1 MPKRQLKPE
10 NHKRVYAHLR
20 KGGAPLTA
28 YQILEAMHADGFR
41 APMTVYRALER
52 LMGEGRV
59 HRVESLN
66 AFVPCC
72 DPDHRHGAPVF
83 AICHDCGAV
92 REILQAN
99 CSIAFRKDAT
109 AIGFSVARASVE
121 SGDAAEIVRR
131 RLFYANAA
139 DLSRTVTL

>member
-20 KGGAPLTA
+20 KAGAPLTA

-41 APMTVYRALER
+41 APVTVYRALDR

-72 DPDHRHGAPVF
+72 DPDHHHGALVF
-83 AICHDCGAV
+83 AICHNCGAV
-92 REILQAN
+92 REIVEAEPLDRLSEVA
-99 CSIAFRKDAT
+99 A
-109 AIGFSVARASVE
+109 AIGFSVERASVE
-121 SGDAAEIVRR
+121 LRGRCGDCAAKA
-131 RLFYANAA
+131 LDA
-139 DLSRTVTL
+139 